1 MRVNYSRPIY
11 FAVPLLAIRSS
22 PVIRP
27 LCLACIPCEVEW
39 AGRKTESQQSTYAFR
54 LAPTITSDMPPTRA
68 IPPRIGGKG
77 IRSFVSA
84 VA

>member
-1 MRVNYSRPIY
+1 MY
-11 FAVPLLAIRSS
+11 FAVSLLANPSV
-22 PVIRP
+22 PIRP
-27 LCLACIPCEVEW
+27 LCLVGVPCVVEPGS
-39 AGRKTESQQSTYAFR
+39 ARKRESQQTTYAFR

>member
-11 FAVPLLAIRSS
+11 FAVPLLANPIV
-22 PVIRP
+22 PIRP
-27 LCLACIPCEVEW
+27 LCLACIPCEVESGS
-39 AGRKTESQQSTYAFR
+39 ARKTESQQSTYAFR